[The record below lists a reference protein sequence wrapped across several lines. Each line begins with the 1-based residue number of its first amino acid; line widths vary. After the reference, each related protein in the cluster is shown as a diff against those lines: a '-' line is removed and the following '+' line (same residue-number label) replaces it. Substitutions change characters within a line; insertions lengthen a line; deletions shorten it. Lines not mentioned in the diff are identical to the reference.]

1 MFVTFGPGIL
11 PLGIC
16 PKEII
21 RRTNKNLWIKMS
33 IITSCKT
40 TKELRKLTQKT
51 GIPVLNYGTLI
62 RWTAL
67 QLLTIIS
74 KKNSQGQMKRFKR
87 QQNQDIKF

>member
-1 MFVTFGPGIL
+1 MILTFVPGIL

-16 PKEII
+16 PKEIN
-21 RRTNKNLWIKMS
+21 RSTNTYLWIKMS

-62 RWTAL
+62 
-67 QLLTIIS
+67 
-74 KKNSQGQMKRFKR
+74 
-87 QQNQDIKF
+87 